1 MQVHRILAT
10 KGTEVTTVD
19 PDTSVA
25 EVVNELAKHGIG
37 AIVVSEDGESI
48 VGIVSERDVVRRL
61 AKEPETLLEL
71 PVSEIMTS
79 SVYTCDPKDQMETL
93 MATMTHKRIRHV
105 PVLKDDKLVGII
117 SIGDVVKFRLQDLET
132 ENQQLVEYISGR

>member
-10 KGTEVTTVD
+10 KGSKVTTVA
-19 PDTSVA
+19 PDTSIA

-48 VGIVSERDVVRRL
+48 AGIVSERDVVRRL
-61 AKEPETLLEL
+61 ATEPETLLEL

-79 SVYTCDPKDQMETL
+79 SVYTCEPKDQMETL

>member
-1 MQVHRILAT
+1 MQVNRILAT
-10 KGTEVTTVD
+10 KGTEVTTVA
-19 PDTSVA
+19 PDTSIA
-25 EVVNELAKHGIG
+25 EVVSELAKHGIG

-48 VGIVSERDVVRRL
+48 AGIVSERDVVRRL

-105 PVLKDDKLVGII
+105 PVLKNDKLVGII